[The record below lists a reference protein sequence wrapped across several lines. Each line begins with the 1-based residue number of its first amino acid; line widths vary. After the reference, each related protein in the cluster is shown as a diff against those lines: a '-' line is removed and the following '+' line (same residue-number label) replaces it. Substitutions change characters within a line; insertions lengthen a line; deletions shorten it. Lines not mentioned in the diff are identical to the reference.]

1 MKISSAKK
9 NTNPSHKEVFW
20 DFSALKPGTHPIH
33 RVTPL
38 FDPLDFRV
46 VLNQESGFFNEKKEK
61 KHFGFFFALEIS
73 ISNFP
78 ANLSTL
84 RCLSVEI
91 WAAQNI

>member
-1 MKISSAKK
+1 MEISSAEK

-46 VLNQESGFFNEKKEK
+46 VLNQESGFSTKKK
-61 KHFGFFFALEIS
+61 RKNIFDFFWTLEIS